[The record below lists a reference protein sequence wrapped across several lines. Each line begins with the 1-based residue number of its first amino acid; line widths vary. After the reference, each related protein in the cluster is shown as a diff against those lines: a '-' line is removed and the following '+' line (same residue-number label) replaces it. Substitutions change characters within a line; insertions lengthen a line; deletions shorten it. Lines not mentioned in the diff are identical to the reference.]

1 MDRKFKALSNSPQEI
16 SMKATL
22 TRMDYLVVVDSLK
35 YSKVTHTQETLYKVF
50 IKVKESWGSKM
61 EIFSQDYSKEVNFKK
76 ERWSTQT

>member
-1 MDRKFKALSNSPQEI
+1 MDRKFKALSSSPQEI

-50 IKVKESWGSKM
+50 IKVKES
-61 EIFSQDYSKEVNFKK
+61 
-76 ERWSTQT
+76 